1 MNLEQK
7 LYTDLLIKC
16 ISNAIY
22 KDDTGLMT
30 MLQTNQETTLSDA
43 ARAGGFDWPSKAHS
57 MVGIARLTNVRDLAQ
72 RAIDEGVPGDFIET
86 GVWRG
91 GCCILMRG
99 VLAINKVK
107 DRKVF
112 VADSFKGLPKPNV
125 EAFPKDARLDLSMV
139 HELAVSLEEVKS
151 NFAAY
156 DLLDDQVEFIKGY
169 FSDTLSTVKADRL
182 ALLRLDGDYY
192 ESTIVALECL
202 YPRLSP
208 GGYVI
213 IDDYG
218 AIQACRD
225 AVHDYRARNNITSLI
240 HPIDEQGVWW
250 QTGSSTF
257 DEQAYL
263 ERYPDV
269 ALAVAMNHFSS
280 GYSHYIACGFREG
293 RVAACLGVDQRYE
306 GRGPR

>member
-16 ISNAIY
+16 ITNSIY
-22 KDDTGLMT
+22 KDDRGLMT
-30 MLQTNQETTLSDA
+30 GATTLSDA
-43 ARAGGFDWPSKAHS
+43 DRAGGFDWPSKAHS

-125 EAFPKDARLDLSMV
+125 EAFPKDAGLDWSMV

-169 FSDTLSTVKADRL
+169 FSDTLSTVKADRF
-182 ALLRLDGDYY
+182 ALLRLDGDLY

-218 AIQACRD
+218 AVQACRD
-225 AVHDYRARNNITSLI
+225 AADDYRARNNITSLI
-240 HPIDEQGVWW
+240 YQIDSTGVWW
-250 QTGSSTF
+250 QTDSTF

-269 ALAVAMNHFSS
+269 ALAVAKNHFSS
-280 GYSHYIACGFREG
+280 GYSHYIACGFSEG
-293 RVAACLGVDQRYE
+293 RDVTRLGQRS
-306 GRGPR
+306 

>member
-16 ISNAIY
+16 ITNSIY
-22 KDDTGLMT
+22 KDDTGLLT
-30 MLQTNQETTLSDA
+30 MLHTNQVTTLSDA
-43 ARAGGFDWPSKAHS
+43 ARAGGLDWPSKAHS

-125 EAFPKDARLDLSMV
+125 EAFPKDAGMDWSMV
-139 HELAVSLEEVKS
+139 RELAVSLEEVKS

-156 DLLDDQVEFIKGY
+156 DLIDDQVEFIKGY
-169 FSDTLSTVKADRL
+169 FSDTLSTVKADRF
-182 ALLRLDGDYY
+182 ALLRLDGDLY
-192 ESTIVALECL
+192 ELTIVALECL

-218 AIQACRD
+218 AVQACRD
-225 AVHDYRARNNITSLI
+225 AVDDYRARNNITSLI
-240 HPIDEQGVWW
+240 YQIDLTGVWW
-250 QTGSSTF
+250 QT
-257 DEQAYL
+257 D
-263 ERYPDV
+263 
-269 ALAVAMNHFSS
+269 
-280 GYSHYIACGFREG
+280 I
-293 RVAACLGVDQRYE
+293 
-306 GRGPR
+306 

>member
-16 ISNAIY
+16 ITNSIY
-22 KDDTGLMT
+22 KDDRGLMT
-30 MLQTNQETTLSDA
+30 GATTLSDA
-43 ARAGGFDWPSKAHS
+43 DRAGGLDWPSKAHS

-125 EAFPKDARLDLSMV
+125 AAFPKDAGLDWSMV

-169 FSDTLSTVKADRL
+169 FSDTLSTVKPDRF
-182 ALLRLDGDYY
+182 ALLRLDGDLY

-218 AIQACRD
+218 AVQACRD
-225 AVHDYRARNNITSLI
+225 AVDDYRARNNITSLI
-240 HPIDEQGVWW
+240 YQIDSTGVWW
-250 QTGSSTF
+250 QT
-257 DEQAYL
+257 D
-263 ERYPDV
+263 
-269 ALAVAMNHFSS
+269 
-280 GYSHYIACGFREG
+280 I
-293 RVAACLGVDQRYE
+293 
-306 GRGPR
+306 